1 MILRSKRVLIGFF
14 QPDILI
20 KLQEEALTMND
31 RYKYPEEKFSQA
43 RRHLMLPPLG
53 EEAMVISEA
62 CAECGLGLNN
72 VSLDDLEQT
81 ARDHISKLMEL
92 MKRKDKLS
100 EADKHELCDSI
111 NYLAYHFHDR
121 WKEV

>member
-1 MILRSKRVLIGFF
+1 
-14 QPDILI
+14 
-20 KLQEEALTMND
+20 MND

-43 RRHLMLPPLG
+43 RRHLMLPPRG
-53 EEAMVISEA
+53 KEAMLISEA
-62 CAECGLGLNN
+62 CAECRLGLNN

-92 MKRKDKLS
+92 MERKGSWKS
-100 EADKHELCDSI
+100 EADKHELCESI
-111 NYLAYHFHDR
+111 NYLAYYFHDR